1 MQKRK
6 QTKRKKKKT
15 LSRSLS
21 LSLLLSLR
29 SFPFFFPFFFQ
40 TVAIFLY
47 LTRVGSTLPVRF
59 LKSASYSEYPPSNQ
73 TTLESPSK
81 ARMWVARRSRNLI
94 FLFFVFFFFRFFVS
108 FSLFRFLLPP
118 LLQISLPVSIYLKTT
133 LTTCRARSPSWT
145 LQTAGSPPR
154 APGRRRRRPRWSARR
169 PAKGFRRRPASARG

>member
-1 MQKRK
+1 MLGCKKENKRNE
-6 QTKRKKKKT
+6 KKKN
-15 LSRSLS
+15 SLS
-21 LSLLLSLR
+21 LSLSLSPSLPPFLSL
-29 SFPFFFPFFFQ
+29 FLPLFFSN
-40 TVAIFLY
+40 
-47 LTRVGSTLPVRF
+47 RRHLPVLDPRRVHAARA
-59 LKSASYSEYPPSNQ
+59 L
-73 TTLESPSK
+73 LEVGLVLRVSSFEPDHFG
-81 ARMWVARRSRNLI
+81 VALEGQNVGREA
-94 FLFFVFFFFRFFVS
+94 VEEPDFFFRFFVS